1 MLVSGWFGRRDDT
14 TRQRERKMYKFLS
27 IEDDAPEERS
37 LANCVR
43 RYMQENRLQA
53 KLDWHS
59 RISQDELAQISGRY
73 DLIFM
78 DIDLPN
84 QNGLDAAAA
93 LRAFDKV
100 TPLVFVTNLARF
112 AVRGYEVD
120 ALDFIVKPLAYENF
134 SFRRDRIIRRIE
146 RKPARKV
153 AIRTPEGCFLVP
165 SSDIE
170 HVVVSGHR
178 LSYRVIGYD
187 NRLVS
192 RGSIRELEH
201 ELADERFTRIS
212 NEALINPA
220 RVSQLR
226 ADSVRMESGEV
237 LYFSRSR
244 KKAALEAMARFL
256 GASQ

>member
-112 AVRGYEVD
+112 AVRGVLPRPFKRHR
-120 ALDFIVKPLAYENF
+120 A
-134 SFRRDRIIRRIE
+134 RG
-146 RKPARKV
+146 RKWP
-153 AIRTPEGCFLVP
+153 
-165 SSDIE
+165 
-170 HVVVSGHR
+170 
-178 LSYRVIGYD
+178 
-187 NRLVS
+187 
-192 RGSIRELEH
+192 
-201 ELADERFTRIS
+201 
-212 NEALINPA
+212 
-220 RVSQLR
+220 
-226 ADSVRMESGEV
+226 
-237 LYFSRSR
+237 
-244 KKAALEAMARFL
+244 
-256 GASQ
+256 